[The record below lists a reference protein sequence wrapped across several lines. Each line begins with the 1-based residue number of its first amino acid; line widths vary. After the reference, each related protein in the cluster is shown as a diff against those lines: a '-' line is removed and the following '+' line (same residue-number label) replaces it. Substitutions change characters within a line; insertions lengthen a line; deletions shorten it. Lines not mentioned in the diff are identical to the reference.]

1 MGETDGV
8 TLYTMSEIVSAMADG
23 RWNETRF
30 RLRTWNGKY
39 KQAMLTTA
47 IRYGAPMEIVREIL
61 TKNPNLDSAATT
73 FIQRYSVWKSKPDV
87 FMLLW
92 NAGSRVD
99 FSQIKKI
106 KPDIYRWVPVEIIIE
121 CMRRGLLWYRSGWVY
136 FIDDEERL
144 RCREDVRDVMV
155 KITTAEILCSSYLRS
170 GSKIKLL
177 YPDVM
182 RRVYEML

>member
-1 MGETDGV
+1 
-8 TLYTMSEIVSAMADG
+8 MSEIVSAMADG

-30 RLRTWNGKY
+30 RLRTWDGKY
-39 KQAMLTTA
+39 KQAILTTA
-47 IRYGAPMEIVREIL
+47 IRYGAPLEIVREIL
-61 TKNPNLDSAATT
+61 TKNPKLDSAATR
-73 FIQRYSVWKSKPDV
+73 FIQSYSTWTSKPDV
-87 FMLLW
+87 FLLLW

-106 KPDIYRWVPVEIIIE
+106 KSDIYHWAPVEIIIE
-121 CMRRGLLWYRSGWVY
+121 CMRHGMLWYRSGWVY
-136 FIDDEERL
+136 FIDDEKERQQ
-144 RCREDVRDVMV
+144 CRHDVRDVMV
-155 KITTAEILCSSYLRS
+155 KITTAQVLCSSYLRS